1 MTDLTAAVAAIKEG
15 QLVGVPTDTVYGIAA
30 DPFRPDALER
40 LYELKG
46 RGDTKPIA
54 ILVTTVDQ
62 GAELAAFNDLAQDLA
77 AKHWP
82 GGLTLV
88 LSKLDTTPDW
98 MGDPAAKTVGLRCP
112 DHEVTQALLGLTG
125 PLAATSA
132 NMAGQSAAVT
142 AEEARDVFGDAV
154 AVYLEGEGA
163 GGMPSTVIDLTR
175 PGPHVLR
182 SGPVEA

>member
-1 MTDLTAAVAAIKEG
+1 MTDFAAAVAAIKEG

-46 RGDTKPIA
+46 RADTKPIA
-54 ILVTTVDQ
+54 ILVTTAEQ
-62 GAELAAFNDLAQDLA
+62 GAELAAFNDRAHDLA
-77 AKHWP
+77 GKHWP

-88 LSKLDTTPDW
+88 LAKLDTTPEW
-98 MGDPAAKTVGLRCP
+98 MGDPAARTVGLRCP
-112 DHEVTQALLGLTG
+112 DHEVTQALLEATG

-132 NMAGQSAAVT
+132 NLAGQPSAVT
-142 AEEARDVFGDAV
+142 ADEARDIFGDAV
-154 AVYLEGEGA
+154 SLYLEGEGA
-163 GGMPSTVIDLTR
+163 GGRPSTVVDLTR

-182 SGPVEA
+182 PGPVEA

>member
-1 MTDLTAAVAAIKEG
+1 MSDLAAAVAAIKEG
-15 QLVGVPTDTVYGIAA
+15 LLVGVPTDTVYGIAA
-30 DPFRPDALER
+30 DPFRQDTLER

-46 RGDTKPIA
+46 RESTKPIA
-54 ILVTTVDQ
+54 VLVTSVDQ
-62 GAELAAFNDLAQDLA
+62 GAELAAFNDLAYDLA

-88 LSKLDTTPDW
+88 LSKLDTTPPW
-98 MGDPAAKTVGLRCP
+98 MGDTAAKTVGLRCP
-112 DHEVTQALLGLTG
+112 DHDVALALLELTG

-132 NMAGQSAAVT
+132 NAAGAPAVSDAA
-142 AEEARDVFGDAV
+142 EAQAVFGDAV

-163 GGMPSTVIDLTR
+163 GGHPSTVVDLTR

-182 SGPVEA
+182 PGPVEA